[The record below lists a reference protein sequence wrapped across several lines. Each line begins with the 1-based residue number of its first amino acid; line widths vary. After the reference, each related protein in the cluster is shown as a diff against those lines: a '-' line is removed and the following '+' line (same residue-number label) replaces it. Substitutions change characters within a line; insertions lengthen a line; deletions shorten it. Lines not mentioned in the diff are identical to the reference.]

1 MRHGRLHPTEG
12 AATRLYSK
20 VAVSSNGH
28 VVGFL
33 VELKTTA
40 SDSVESRPSLPA
52 QHQGTSL
59 WHHYQGHL
67 PWTTAWRRWPT
78 ERAPTPK
85 RRPMPYFL
93 LISYKLR
100 VEGVIIRTSKKWASE
115 DPSTRQNSGEE
126 DKSLITNGVYNAIV
140 PIFLEIVFRRFSHK
154 YTKCKELRHLHRFK
168 TAYKGQL
175 YLGIKHLSRKV
186 LASEFLVGYP
196 SAN

>member
-1 MRHGRLHPTEG
+1 MSRSSDLKLWRRSDRCDTGGYTQPGGCDTLVQQSGR
-12 AATRLYSK
+12 
-20 VAVSSNGH
+20 SSNGH
-28 VVGFL
+28 FAGFL

-40 SDSVESRPSLPA
+40 SDSVESRPSQPA

-67 PWTTAWRRWPT
+67 PSTTACWHWPT
-78 ERAPTPK
+78 GRAPTPK

-126 DKSLITNGVYNAIV
+126 DK
-140 PIFLEIVFRRFSHK
+140 
-154 YTKCKELRHLHRFK
+154 
-168 TAYKGQL
+168 
-175 YLGIKHLSRKV
+175 
-186 LASEFLVGYP
+186 
-196 SAN
+196 